1 MTISIEAMATLK
13 PPQLHCFSCFYF
25 ILLYFFGNQRENSL
39 RQTNLYPVCK

>member
-25 ILLYFFGNQRENSL
+25 ILLYFFGNQRELFAADQFISSL
-39 RQTNLYPVCK
+39 